1 MRSLADENPFLRY
14 RFSLDVYAEAVRR
27 GWSDER
33 FVDLVGE
40 LDDAVATVAGTGFR
54 VTSLDSH
61 PDLAKALDL
70 RTDWLWAKDET
81 NNVGGSHKARHLFGT
96 ALWNRLDEA
105 PRGELGIASCGN
117 AAVAAA
123 MVARALGDSL
133 RVFVP
138 TWAEPEVLSILD
150 ELGATVERCERRPGE
165 VGDPPFLRFEE
176 AIVEGL
182 TPFSVQ
188 NSVTPTTIDGGR
200 TIGFEIAEQ
209 LHRAG
214 AEETIRLMAQVGGG
228 ALASAAWLGLTE
240 GEREWGMIT
249 SSLLHAVQSE
259 AAAPLPRAW
268 DLLTGTI
275 TDLPLHWPARAS
287 HLAGRSDAIAELERI
302 ADAEPGLFMQP
313 WEDPG
318 HSAASGILDDVTH
331 DWMTVVFP
339 MIRSGGWPVVVSE
352 EKIVEANRLVRAHT
366 SVKASAT
373 GSAGLAGLLDPAIRA
388 EVTPEDHVVVLFT
401 GIDRTGG

>member
-1 MRSLADENPFLRY
+1 MRSLAGENPFLRY
-14 RFSLDVYAEAVRR
+14 RFSLDVYAEAIRR
-27 GWSDER
+27 GWSDGR

-40 LDDAVATVAGTGFR
+40 MDSAIAAVAGTGFR
-54 VTSLDSH
+54 VTPLTSY
-61 PDLAKALDL
+61 PELADALGL
-70 RTDWLWAKDET
+70 RTDWLWVKDET
-81 NNVGGSHKARHLFGT
+81 GNVGGSHKARHLFGT
-96 ALWNRLDEA
+96 ALWNRLDEG
-105 PRGELGIASCGN
+105 PRVELGIASCGN

-138 TWAEPEVLSILD
+138 TWAEPEVLVILD
-150 ELGATVERCERRPGE
+150 DLGATVERCERYPGE

-176 AIVEGL
+176 AVSAGL

-188 NSVTPTTIDGGR
+188 ASVTPTTIDGGR

-249 SSLLHAVQSE
+249 SSVIHGVQTR

-268 DLLTGTI
+268 DLLSGTI
-275 TDLPLHWPARAS
+275 TDLPLRWPARAS
-287 HLAGRSDAIAELERI
+287 HLAGRSDAIAELELI
-302 ADAEPGLFMQP
+302 ANAEPGLFMQP
-313 WEDPG
+313 WENPG
-318 HSAASGILDDVTH
+318 HSVASGILDDVTH

-352 EKIVEANRLVRAHT
+352 EQVIAANRLGKTHT
-366 SVKASAT
+366 AINASAT
-373 GSAGLAGLLDPAIRA
+373 GTAGMAGLLDPETSA

-401 GIDRTGG
+401 GVDRADG